1 MDNQTAVR
9 EKYGSIARS
18 VTNSGATACC
28 DPAMRCCD
36 PITKDLYNEQEMG
49 TLPAS
54 AVLAS
59 LGCGNPTALIE
70 LKEGETVLDLGSGG
84 GIDVLLSARRVGPD
98 RKSV

>member
-36 PITKDLYNEQEMG
+36 PITKNLYDEQEMG
-49 TLPAS
+49 TLPEG

-70 LKEGETVLDLGSGG
+70 LREGETVLDLGSGG
-84 GIDVLLSARRVGPD
+84 GIDVLLSAR
-98 RKSV
+98 